1 MKKTLIAF
9 CGAALCLASFADET
23 VCDGAAE
30 QPACVEGAASKAAPA
45 RQCPRRPEFA
55 GRMNRPKPV
64 ALVINEKTTA
74 DQIEAYKKEVAEKI
88 DAAFTGYATKE
99 AGENGVK
106 APTRIM
112 LMVNDR
118 PMGRPGM
125 GPGMGR
131 GPKGPGMGRGGRR
144 GPKGERPEGAPAPE
158 AAPETAAEAQ

>member
-23 VCDGAAE
+23 VCDGAAG
-30 QPACVEGAASKAAPA
+30 QPACVEGAAAKATPA
-45 RQCPRRPEFA
+45 RQCPRRPECA

-158 AAPETAAEAQ
+158 AAPEAAAEAQ